1 MLCFITVQMPEMP
14 WTVRESEERR
24 GREQGGFY
32 HRCDPYFSVHG
43 VLRVDVDEATGLIV
57 QQAF

>member
-1 MLCFITVQMPEMP
+1 MLDVPDN
-14 WTVRESEERR
+14 ERR

-43 VLRVDVDEATGLIV
+43 VLQVDVDEATGLIV